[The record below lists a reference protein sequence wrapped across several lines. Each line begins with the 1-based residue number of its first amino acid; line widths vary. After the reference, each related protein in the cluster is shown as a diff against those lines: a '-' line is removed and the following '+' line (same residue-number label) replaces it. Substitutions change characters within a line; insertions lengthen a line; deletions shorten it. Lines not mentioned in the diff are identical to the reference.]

1 MILKKYIISVII
13 LSLVLIQSSKAASL
27 VIYEEKPYKVK
38 LDLIIDGKKVQKKVK
53 FFDEVIYA
61 VGSKGFVKGGAEWGV
76 GGYCHKFLKREGFY
90 KKTKIFEAISVFK
103 NYEMCLDK
111 IETYTNAEDN
121 NVNEYY
127 LFTEIYLS
135 DKIAW
140 DVEGLFSL
148 KGIEKYADKFVYLS
162 EFTKNKQR
170 DISPISLKQFD
181 ENNIAAKKFTNS
193 MYSLFKQLENS
204 EISESQAKKQILSKT
219 ASLSMVEY
227 LSALKIIINTDKSD
241 LANLVRNQDYFY
253 SCTNNTS
260 STAGSFNQKTSGF
273 IGDKPGYESMNFIL
287 ETFNKNK
294 TSKGFDLAKIKYD
307 QTLSKNNFADL
318 LSKTFDLCV
327 SDDLF
332 NKILFQSRN

>member
-90 KKTKIFEAISVFK
+90 KKAKIFEAISVFK

-135 DKIAW
+135 DKITL
-140 DVEGLFSL
+140 DVGGLFSL

-162 EFTKNKQR
+162 EFTQNKQR
-170 DISPISLKQFD
+170 DISPIS
-181 ENNIAAKKFTNS
+181 
-193 MYSLFKQLENS
+193 
-204 EISESQAKKQILSKT
+204 
-219 ASLSMVEY
+219 
-227 LSALKIIINTDKSD
+227 
-241 LANLVRNQDYFY
+241 
-253 SCTNNTS
+253 
-260 STAGSFNQKTSGF
+260 
-273 IGDKPGYESMNFIL
+273 
-287 ETFNKNK
+287 
-294 TSKGFDLAKIKYD
+294 
-307 QTLSKNNFADL
+307 
-318 LSKTFDLCV
+318 
-327 SDDLF
+327 
-332 NKILFQSRN
+332 